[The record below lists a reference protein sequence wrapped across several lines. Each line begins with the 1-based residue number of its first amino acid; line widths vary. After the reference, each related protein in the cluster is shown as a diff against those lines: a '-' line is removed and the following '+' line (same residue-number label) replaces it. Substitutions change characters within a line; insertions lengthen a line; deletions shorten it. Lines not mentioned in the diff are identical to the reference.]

1 MITSIT
7 RYGQDSDFFYGKQKG
22 WLIIA
27 GFVFLATILFPYKL
41 YQKLLPIAVLGTFG
55 LLGLVFLMGHTAG
68 GAQSWLKLAGASLQP
83 AEFAKLTVILYLALV
98 LGKRQEYINDI
109 KRAFIGPIGLT
120 MGIFIF
126 VAIQPDLG
134 TGLII
139 LMIAVAIMLCS
150 GISRKTFFKL
160 ILLGL
165 VMLTIMGTI
174 GVLTGQVT
182 ENRIGR
188 FTGASDPF
196 KYAQGEGYQLVNSYL
211 AIGSGGLK
219 GLGLGESVQKY
230 GYLPESHTDFIMAV
244 IAEELGFFGVFL
256 VLGLLGFLIYRILTL
271 AKRSKDPFASLICI
285 GVATMLGIQAFINLG
300 GLTGLIP
307 ITGVTLP
314 FISYGGS
321 SLLSL
326 MIAMGIVVN
335 ISFFVNYQEKVA
347 KKRITLFLIRIMLIL
362 TYLNIRV
369 YISSQKSKNER
380 LIYNFPFIFAFL
392 LSNFA
397 IY

>member
-1 MITSIT
+1 MLKKIFKHYDYSIVITIALLCTIGLVMVYSSSMITSIT

-335 ISFFVNYQEKVA
+335 ISFFVNYQEKSS
-347 KKRITLFLIRIMLIL
+347 KKANNVVS
-362 TYLNIRV
+362 YPN
-369 YISSQKSKNER
+369 NA
-380 LIYNFPFIFAFL
+380 NPD
-392 LSNFA
+392 LS
-397 IY
+397 

>member
-1 MITSIT
+1 MLKKIFKHYDYSIIITIALLCTIGLVMVYSSSMITSIT

-134 TGLII
+134 TGMII
-139 LMIAVAIMLCS
+139 LIIAVAIMLCS

-160 ILLGL
+160 ILLGI

-335 ISFFVNYQEKVA
+335 ISFFVNYQEKSS
-347 KKRITLFLIRIMLIL
+347 KKANNVVS
-362 TYLNIRV
+362 YPN
-369 YISSQKSKNER
+369 NA
-380 LIYNFPFIFAFL
+380 NPD
-392 LSNFA
+392 LS
-397 IY
+397 

>member
-1 MITSIT
+1 MLKKIFKHYDYSIIITIALLCTIGLVMVYSSSMITSIT

-160 ILLGL
+160 ILLGI

-335 ISFFVNYQEKVA
+335 ISFFVNYQEKSS
-347 KKRITLFLIRIMLIL
+347 KKANNVVS
-362 TYLNIRV
+362 YPN
-369 YISSQKSKNER
+369 NA
-380 LIYNFPFIFAFL
+380 NPD
-392 LSNFA
+392 LS
-397 IY
+397 

>member
-1 MITSIT
+1 MLKKIFKHYDYSIIITIALLCTIGLVMVYSSSMITSIT
-7 RYGQDSDFFYGKQKG
+7 RYGQDSDFFYVKQKG

-27 GFVFLATILFPYKL
+27 GIVFLATILFPYKL
-41 YQKLLPIAVLGTFG
+41 YQKLLPLAVLATFG

-83 AEFAKLTVILYLALV
+83 AEFAKLTVILYLSLV

-134 TGLII
+134 TGMII
-139 LMIAVAIMLCS
+139 LIIAVAIMLCS

-160 ILLGL
+160 ILLGI

-182 ENRIGR
+182 ENRVGR

-196 KYAQGEGYQLVNSYL
+196 QHAQGVGYQLVNSYL

-271 AKRSKDPFASLICI
+271 AKRSTDPFASLICI

-326 MIAMGIVVN
+326 IIAMGIVVN
-335 ISFFVNYQEKVA
+335 ISFFVNYQEKNS
-347 KKRITLFLIRIMLIL
+347 KKANNVVS
-362 TYLNIRV
+362 YPN
-369 YISSQKSKNER
+369 NA
-380 LIYNFPFIFAFL
+380 NPD
-392 LSNFA
+392 LS
-397 IY
+397 

>member
-1 MITSIT
+1 MLKKIFKHYDYSIIITIALLCTIGLVMVYSSSMITSIT

-335 ISFFVNYQEKVA
+335 ISFFVNYQEKSS
-347 KKRITLFLIRIMLIL
+347 KKANNVVS
-362 TYLNIRV
+362 YPN
-369 YISSQKSKNER
+369 NA
-380 LIYNFPFIFAFL
+380 NPD
-392 LSNFA
+392 LS
-397 IY
+397 